1 VVRILVAA
9 ACALAL
15 ADASIVTLAL
25 PAVFAEF
32 DATVEGVAAVI
43 GVYTLALAAAA
54 LPAEHLRRRLGAP
67 RLAAGGMALFAAA
80 SLACGLADSLS
91 ALIAFRV
98 VQAAGGA
105 ALLVGGFTLLGG
117 ARLWTV
123 AAIFGTAAGPALG
136 GLLTELL
143 DWRAIFLA
151 QVPVA
156 AAAAVLALRAS
167 EPAESPD
174 AAGAR
179 ASGLAAPAIALALL
193 SAALTAVLFLL
204 VLLLVSGWSVSP
216 LAAAAAVTVL
226 PLAAVAGA
234 RVRWADRERAAAGS
248 ALVGAGVLAL
258 AFVPT
263 ASVAWVIVPQL
274 LAGAGMGMALP
285 ALAGGLLP
293 ERTPRDAARLLAFRH
308 AGITIALAVLA
319 PITAAQLDGA
329 IADSRE
335 KGAAVVLDARLPP
348 LDKLG
353 LAGALVA
360 ELDPVDPREDLR
372 EKLTGEPGYAE
383 VAERA
388 DETLVAGVNSAFE
401 PALLL
406 AGLLGLAAA
415 LVLRPP
421 RRALAI
427 GAAALLLPL
436 AAAVARPALAPDPVE
451 IRNPCEPRDLPSTG
465 GIAGF
470 VQDAA
475 LVTLDRAACRFGSSR
490 EELAIAIAD
499 PVSAIAY
506 AAKYGVDPRDI
517 GGLLG
522 FP

>member
-1 VVRILVAA
+1 
-9 ACALAL
+9 
-15 ADASIVTLAL
+15 
-25 PAVFAEF
+25 
-32 DATVEGVAAVI
+32 
-43 GVYTLALAAAA
+43 
-54 LPAEHLRRRLGAP
+54 
-67 RLAAGGMALFAAA
+67 
-80 SLACGLADSLS
+80 
-91 ALIAFRV
+91 
-98 VQAAGGA
+98 
-105 ALLVGGFTLLGG
+105 
-117 ARLWTV
+117 
-123 AAIFGTAAGPALG
+123 
-136 GLLTELL
+136 
-143 DWRAIFLA
+143 
-151 QVPVA
+151 
-156 AAAAVLALRAS
+156 
-167 EPAESPD
+167 
-174 AAGAR
+174 
-179 ASGLAAPAIALALL
+179 
-193 SAALTAVLFLL
+193 
-204 VLLLVSGWSVSP
+204 
-216 LAAAAAVTVL
+216 
-226 PLAAVAGA
+226 
-234 RVRWADRERAAAGS
+234 
-248 ALVGAGVLAL
+248 
-258 AFVPT
+258 
-263 ASVAWVIVPQL
+263 
-274 LAGAGMGMALP
+274 
-285 ALAGGLLP
+285 
-293 ERTPRDAARLLAFRH
+293 
-308 AGITIALAVLA
+308 
-319 PITAAQLDGA
+319 
-329 IADSRE
+329 
-335 KGAAVVLDARLPP
+335 VVLDARLPP